1 MATHKKIKSSL
12 KSNADTGFGTSA
24 DTQGGRFINKD
35 GSYNV
40 IKRGIPFYE
49 RVSFFYKMLTMSA
62 WKFLWYLIL
71 FFVSINF
78 LYAVIYISLPDTEFT
93 GVLPG
98 GFIHHF
104 FELFF
109 FSVQTFTTVGYG
121 RINPDGY
128 ASGALAS
135 IEALTGLS
143 SFALIT
149 GILYGRFSRPRAYLR
164 FSKHA
169 LIAPYHDKTG
179 LMFRFVSYKENHTLS
194 NVEVIVTFGITEA
207 DTKQFRFYTLPL
219 ERNRIDSLPMNWTI
233 VHPIDEDS
241 PLFGLTEEDLL
252 ATDAEVYVLVRGFDD
267 VFSNTVLQRT
277 SYRYNEIVF
286 NAKFDKMFYES
297 ADDTT
302 TIVEVHKLSNYKKI
316 NEQNINGEPAIVN
329 RENSE
334 VKTEN

>member
-1 MATHKKIKSSL
+1 MATYRKISSNL
-12 KSNADTGFGTSA
+12 KSNADTGFGVSP

-40 IKRGIPFYE
+40 AKRGLPFYE
-49 RVSFFYKMLTMSA
+49 RVSFFYKMLTMPA
-62 WKFLWYLIL
+62 WKFLFLLIL
-71 FFVSINF
+71 FFLSVNF
-78 LYAVIYISLPDTEFT
+78 LFASLYFSMDDKEFT

-98 GFIHHF
+98 GFVHHF
-104 FELFF
+104 FELYF
-109 FSVQTFTTVGYG
+109 FSIQTFTTVGYG

-128 ASGALAS
+128 FSGAFAS

-169 LIAPYHDKTG
+169 LIAPYQDKTG
-179 LMFRFVSYKENHTLS
+179 LMFRFVSYKENHNLT
-194 NVEVIVTFGITEA
+194 NVEVTVTFGLTERDGA
-207 DTKQFRFYTLPL
+207 AQFKFYQLPL
-219 ERNRIDSLPMNWTI
+219 ERSRIDSLPMNWTI

-241 PLFGLTEEDLL
+241 PLYGFTEEDLK

-277 SYRYNEIVF
+277 SYLYDEIVF
-286 NAKFDKMFYES
+286 NAKFERMFYES
-297 ADDTT
+297 EDDTT
-302 TIVEVHKLSNYKKI
+302 TIVEINKLHDYKKFRT
-316 NEQNINGEPAIVN
+316 NN
-329 RENSE
+329 
-334 VKTEN
+334 